1 MIHLGTN
8 AVWYPPAQHALQHQQ
23 PWDKGTEERTKSL
36 NICWWVPAQSHPGVL
51 HPPPPASP
59 TAPGQPLGT
68 IFAAGR
74 QRQDRWWPNRMD
86 AVPKG
91 AASLPGWG
99 ETYLVPAN
107 GGHETRSLDH
117 SQANLLS
124 VNTRPPYPS
133 TKCCFHHQ
141 FLLMSSRVPRL
152 WWLQA
157 QLLPLAHVPH
167 HHYCHRSGA
176 GRRRNHNGSSPS
188 AAHTEGDVR
197 GKPGTHSH
205 PAPLPIRCRWVEGQ
219 MQMRGLTWTKREP
232 TLPCS
237 FVSSPS
243 RERTSTHT
251 SRSPAKTC

>member
-124 VNTRPPYPS
+124 VNTRPPFSPISKHKMLLSPPVSPDELKGSSAVVAPS
-133 TKCCFHHQ
+133 TAA
-141 FLLMSSRVPRL
+141 SSRSRAPSP
-152 WWLQA
+152 
-157 QLLPLAHVPH
+157 LLPSVWGWP
-167 HHYCHRSGA
+167 
-176 GRRRNHNGSSPS
+176 
-188 AAHTEGDVR
+188 AA
-197 GKPGTHSH
+197 KP
-205 PAPLPIRCRWVEGQ
+205 
-219 MQMRGLTWTKREP
+219 
-232 TLPCS
+232 
-237 FVSSPS
+237 
-243 RERTSTHT
+243 
-251 SRSPAKTC
+251 